1 MYEESVGYQ
10 LKRAQHALR
19 LALDAE
25 LDNVGLSLAQYAAL
39 AALKESPDASNSALA
54 RICFVTPQTMN
65 DLLASL
71 VRESLVERR
80 PHPNH
85 GRIITLRLTKK
96 GARLLAEADRLAED
110 VERQLVA
117 GTSHEERKLLLD
129 LLRTLTD
136 SLSHRHQPSPEE

>member
-19 LALDAE
+19 LALDAD

-85 GRIITLRLTKK
+85 GRIIILCLTKK

>member
-96 GARLLAEADRLAED
+96 GARLLAAADRLAED